1 MSFIKEYNIAIPKFR
16 ITDKVL
22 HPRLGRKGQHA
33 ICYTDEDIIT
43 LAYQAASILE
53 TCLPVGKA
61 RNSKLEIDAVL
72 FATTTPVFKNRYH
85 ASYIADLLNLDQG
98 ILAMDFGTS
107 TRAGTDALL
116 MADKLVKSGE
126 YKNILVIASEVYYS
140 KIGKETRAAFGH
152 AAVAMIIS
160 ADTGIAEITNAQ
172 SYSSALAE
180 DFNYKGENIQYDARF
195 ARSEGF
201 KRNLG
206 LALSESNVNPSE
218 TNQVVLH
225 SPYAKIAFG
234 QLKKAGFDLEKQL
247 MKDTV
252 AMSVGNTGACHGLL
266 LLISTIENGQGNT
279 VLFDYLN
286 GTNVIEI
293 SLNDS
298 HPDPVEGHS
307 FINPFIEIET
317 YQDYLQL
324 RKQGK
329 FTGRG
334 YQSVE
339 MFSSEMI
346 SEREKGNLVY
356 LKGFECAKCGTVY
369 FMNAARCNACHHE
382 EFKEK
387 QLQKTGTVYTVTS
400 EYYFPNSF
408 APTNMVVIDLDG
420 GGRMTVQQT
429 DDMIP
434 TKENTLKIGDKVELV
449 FRKMM
454 ENDKKP
460 NYFWKCVKI

>member
-1 MSFIKEYNIAIPKFR
+1 MSYIKEYGVAIPEFR
-16 ITDKVL
+16 ISDKTL

-33 ICYTDEDIIT
+33 VCYTDQDIIT
-43 LAYQAASILE
+43 LAFDACQNI
-53 TCLPVGKA
+53 
-61 RNSKLEIDAVL
+61 SKNVDAVF

-85 ASYIADLLNLDQG
+85 ASYIADLLGLPQG
-98 ILAMDFGTS
+98 MLAMDFNTS
-107 TRAGTDALL
+107 NRAGSDALI
-116 MADKLVKSGE
+116 MADKLIKSGD
-126 YKNILVIASEVYYS
+126 YQNILVVASEVHYP
-140 KIGKETRAAFGH
+140 KIGTETRATFGH
-152 AAVAMIIS
+152 AAVAMVIS
-160 ADTGIAEITNAQ
+160 SEKGIAEITRTK

-180 DFNYKGENIQYDARF
+180 DFNYKGENVQYDARF
-195 ARSEGF
+195 AKTEGF
-201 KRNLG
+201 KNN
-206 LALSESNVNPSE
+206 LALTLKESKINASEI
-218 TNQVVLH
+218 NQVILH

-252 AMSVGNTGACHGLL
+252 AAETGNTGVCHGLL
-266 LLISTIENGQGNT
+266 LLVNAIENTQGNI

-293 SLNDS
+293 TNNTV
-298 HPDPVEGHS
+298 VESPSIQEGKQ
-307 FINPFIEIET
+307 IEA

-334 YQSVE
+334 YE
-339 MFSSEMI
+339 PIEIFSSEMI
-346 SEREKGNLVY
+346 SEREKDGLIH
-356 LKGFECAKCGTVY
+356 LKGYQCEKCGTIY
-369 FMNAARCNACHHE
+369 YMNAARCNACKHT
-382 EFKEK
+382 EFKQT
-387 QLQKTGTVYTVTS
+387 QLAKTGSVYSITS

-429 DDMIP
+429 DDMFP
-434 TKENTLKIGDKVELV
+434 SEDNTIKIGDKVQLV

-460 NYFWKCVKI
+460 NYFWKCVKL

>member
-1 MSFIKEYNIAIPKFR
+1 MSYIKKYGVAVPEFR
-16 ITDKVL
+16 ISDKTL

-33 ICYTDEDIIT
+33 VCYTDQDIIT
-43 LAYQAASILE
+43 LAFDACQNI
-53 TCLPVGKA
+53 PKDV
-61 RNSKLEIDAVL
+61 DAVF
-72 FATTTPVFKNRYH
+72 FATTTPAFKSRYH
-85 ASYIADLLNLDQG
+85 ASYIADLLGLEQG

-107 TRAGTDALL
+107 VRAGSDALL
-116 MADKLVKSGE
+116 MADKLIKSGE
-126 YKNILVIASEVYYS
+126 YKNILVIAAEVYYPE
-140 KIGKETRAAFGH
+140 IGKEMRTAFGH
-152 AAVAMIIS
+152 AAVAMLIS
-160 ADTGIAEITNAQ
+160 ADSGIAEITSTK

-180 DFNYKGENIQYDARF
+180 DFNYKGEGVQYDARF
-195 ARSEGF
+195 ARTEGF
-201 KRNLG
+201 KMNLG
-206 LALSESNVNPSE
+206 LALKESNINAAE
-218 TNQVVLH
+218 TSQVILH

-252 AMSVGNTGACHGLL
+252 AMSVGNTGACHGLF
-266 LLISTIENGQGNT
+266 LLINAIENGQGNI

-293 SLNDS
+293 TNNTIIEFPSIK
-298 HPDPVEGHS
+298 EGT
-307 FINPFIEIET
+307 PIEV
-317 YQDYLQL
+317 YQDYLTL

-334 YQSVE
+334 YESIE
-339 MFSSEMI
+339 IFSSEMI
-346 SEREKGNLVY
+346 SEREKEGLVY
-356 LKGFECAKCGTVY
+356 LKGYECAKCGTKY
-369 FMNAARCNACHHE
+369 YMNAARCNACHHTE
-382 EFKEK
+382 LKQT

-400 EYYFPNSF
+400 EHYFPNSF

-429 DDMIP
+429 DDMFP
-434 TKENTLKIGDKVELV
+434 TEDNTIKIGDKVELV

-460 NYFWKCVKI
+460 NYFWKCKKAI

>member
-1 MSFIKEYNIAIPKFR
+1 MSYIKEYGIAVPEFR
-16 ITDKVL
+16 ISDKTL

-33 ICYTDEDIIT
+33 VCYTDQDIIT
-43 LAYQAASILE
+43 LAFEACQN
-53 TCLPVGKA
+53 V
-61 RNSKLEIDAVL
+61 SKDVDAVF
-72 FATTTPVFKNRYH
+72 FATTTPAFKNRYH
-85 ASYIADLLNLDQG
+85 ASYFADLLGLDQG

-107 TRAGTDALL
+107 VRAGSDALL

-126 YKNILVIASEVYYS
+126 YKNILVIASEVYYPE
-140 KIGKETRAAFGH
+140 IGKEIRAAFGH

-160 ADTGIAEITNAQ
+160 ADAGIAEITNTK

-180 DFNYKGENIQYDARF
+180 DFDYKGENVQYDARF
-195 ARSEGF
+195 ARTDGF
-201 KRNLG
+201 KKNLG
-206 LALSESNVNPSE
+206 LALKESNINASE
-218 TNQVVLH
+218 INQVILH

-234 QLKKAGFDLEKQL
+234 QLKKAGFDLETQL

-252 AMSVGNTGACHGLL
+252 AAEVGNTGACHGLF
-266 LLISTIENGQGNT
+266 LLINALESHKGDTI
-279 VLFDYLN
+279 LFDYLN
-286 GTNVIEI
+286 GTNVIQI
-293 SLNDS
+293 SKNDC
-298 HPDPVEGHS
+298 HPELVEGQS
-307 FINPFIEIET
+307 FNLQSTNIEN

-334 YQSVE
+334 YESIE

-346 SEREKGNLVY
+346 SEREKDGLIY
-356 LKGFECAKCGTVY
+356 LRGYECAKCGTVY
-369 FMNAARCNACHHE
+369 YMNAARCNACHHK
-382 EFKEK
+382 EFKQK
-387 QLQKTGTVYTVTS
+387 QLQKTGTVYAVTS
-400 EYYFPNSF
+400 EHYFPNSF

-429 DDMIP
+429 DDMFP
-434 TKENTLKIGDKVELV
+434 TEENTIKIGDKVELV

-460 NYFWKCVKI
+460 NYFWKCIKK

>member
-1 MSFIKEYNIAIPKFR
+1 MSYIKKYAVAIPEFR
-16 ITDKVL
+16 ISNKVM

-43 LAYQAASILE
+43 LAFQAASKLE
-53 TCLPVGKA
+53 T
-61 RNSKLEIDAVL
+61 RNSKLGIDAVL

-85 ASYIADLLNLDQG
+85 ASYIADLLGLHQG

-107 TRAGTDALL
+107 VRAGSDALL
-116 MADKLVKSGE
+116 MADKLVKSGD
-126 YKNILVIASEVYYS
+126 YKNILVIASEVYYPE
-140 KIGKETRAAFGH
+140 IGKEVRTPFGH
-152 AAVAMIIS
+152 AAVAMVIS
-160 ADTGIAEITNAQ
+160 ANAGIAEITNTK

-180 DFNYKGENIQYDARF
+180 DFNYKGEKIQYDARF
-195 ARSEGF
+195 ARTEGF
-201 KRNLG
+201 KRNLS
-206 LALSESNVNPSE
+206 LVLRESNFSSSE
-218 TNQVVLH
+218 TNQIILH

-234 QLKKAGFDLEKQL
+234 QLKKASFDLEKQL

-266 LLISTIENGQGNT
+266 LLINAIENRQRNT

-293 SLNDS
+293 KKLKEPISPLWGD
-298 HPDPVEGHS
+298 VQRTEGQQL
-307 FINPFIEIET
+307 ET

-324 RKQGK
+324 RKHGK
-329 FTGRG
+329 FTGRA
-334 YQSVE
+334 YKSIE

-346 SEREKGNLVY
+346 SEREKDSLVY
-356 LKGFECAKCGTVY
+356 LRGFECAKCGTVY
-369 FMNAARCNACHHE
+369 YMKAARCNACHHT
-382 EFKEK
+382 EFKQK
-387 QLQKTGTVYTVTS
+387 QLEKTGTVYSVTS

-408 APTNMVVIDLDG
+408 PPTNMVVIDLDG

-429 DDMIP
+429 DDMYP
-434 TKENTLKIGDKVELV
+434 TEVNTIKIGDKVELV

-460 NYFWKCVKI
+460 NYFWKCIKK